1 MSTEVATANP
11 PVDEKA
17 QEEEKYPVKVPT
29 EEMSKLHVDLA
40 SPSSAATAVP
50 VTSSA
55 AAASPS
61 SSSSVQP
68 SSDRI
73 GPDPRT
79 IFLPLQ
85 LHAISTTYI
94 AKSNHF
100 LQCDPVVVVAVEN
113 RPSFKTTIR
122 PNSVSCSWDLA
133 NPKDVA
139 EVPGGLKL
147 GKDVPTLKIPLSEL
161 PTSKLQVHLEDY
173 SARKTDD
180 DMGGFSMAIDEI
192 VTKSWKI
199 ETKKVSPIHDGIG
212 TPAATP
218 RGPPAGATPA
228 AAAPTAPVSTPD
240 GWYSVSID
248 NASLLDRQT
257 GRHLGEIS
265 LKIRLQLEPYLRY
278 LVASQTGLH
287 LLYALVQQFLSSPSV
302 HTPLRHILLHPSSLR
317 DLLSCVVKAAS
328 DKGSMEGERMRQA
341 LFPLLHKALDVFKPE
356 STILDA
362 LFENGSDG
370 WKRLFQLRKCIPLAT
385 ISSTQ
390 GWNAYVG
397 ILDNFIAFVERVG
410 LHLEPLPPPPVKT
423 VEELEAE
430 AQAEAQAAKKAAIKL
445 KKLKVQAKKDGV
457 DPEDEEEFARY
468 VEEKAAEKA
477 EATASSSSG
486 SKKKKKLLSG
496 SSLAEPAIHLPSKLD
511 FGLNTL
517 EIMHELF
524 EVIRIRLSGFK
535 KPTGVDLDW
544 TNESKLAD
552 LVACCELWY
561 KWQPF
566 LFRYGSKS
574 GLPAASSSAPA
585 SEAPATPATPSTP
598 SAPAAV
604 PAATAPP
611 NGRMGVDELRPFF
624 LREGGDANAVWLQKQ
639 LVSCVKKSKD
649 TLVENR
655 ELSNKLSQH
664 ADYWIK
670 LYPVQ
675 KETVKEKKASSLKK
689 K

>member
-1 MSTEVATANP
+1 MA
-11 PVDEKA
+11 
-17 QEEEKYPVKVPT
+17 
-29 EEMSKLHVDLA
+29 KLHVDLA
-40 SPSSAATAVP
+40 SPSSAAAGAA
-50 VTSSA
+50 SA
-55 AAASPS
+55 AESVPSPSAPGASSPS
-61 SSSSVQP
+61 SSSTSP
-68 SSDRI
+68 DRL

-79 IFLPLQ
+79 IFLPVQ
-85 LHAISTTYI
+85 LHAIATTYI

-100 LQCDPVVVVAVEN
+100 LQCDPVVVVAVDN

-147 GKDVPTLKIPLSEL
+147 GKDVPTLRVPLSDL

-173 SARKTDD
+173 SARKNDD
-180 DMGGFSMAIDEI
+180 DMGGFSMSIDDI
-192 VTKSWKI
+192 VTKSWKV
-199 ETKKVSPIHDGIG
+199 ESKKVSPIHDGVG

-218 RGPPAGATPA
+218 RGPPAGAA
-228 AAAPTAPVSTPD
+228 AVAAPSAPISTAD

-265 LKIRLQLEPYLRY
+265 LKVRLQLEPYLRY

-317 DLLSCVVKAAS
+317 ELLSFVVKAAS

-341 LFPLLHKALDVFKPE
+341 LFPMMHKALDVFKPE

-362 LFENGSDG
+362 LFENDSDG

-397 ILDNFIAFVERVG
+397 ILDNYITFVERVG

-445 KKLKVQAKKDGV
+445 KKLKVQAKKEGV
-457 DPEDEEEFARY
+457 DPDDEEEFARY
-468 VEEKAAEKA
+468 VEEQAAEKA
-477 EATASSSSG
+477 EAAASSSSLG
-486 SKKKKKLLSG
+486 SKKKKRLLSG
-496 SSLAEPAIHLPSKLD
+496 SSLPDPPVHLASKLD

-517 EIMHELF
+517 EVLHELF

-561 KWQPF
+561 KWQPL

-574 GLPAASSSAPA
+574 GLPPA
-585 SEAPATPATPSTP
+585 SAVSATPATPATPAETPATPSTP
-598 SAPAAV
+598 SSLLSSVALAAPAA
-604 PAATAPP
+604 PA
-611 NGRMGVDELRPFF
+611 NGRMGVDEIRPFF
-624 LREGGDANAVWLQKQ
+624 LKEAGDANAVWLQKQ
-639 LVSCVKKSKD
+639 LVSCVKKSKE
-649 TLVENR
+649 TLGENR
-655 ELSNKLSQH
+655 ELASKLQQH

-675 KETVKEKKASSLKK
+675 KETAKEKKASSNKK
-689 K
+689 R